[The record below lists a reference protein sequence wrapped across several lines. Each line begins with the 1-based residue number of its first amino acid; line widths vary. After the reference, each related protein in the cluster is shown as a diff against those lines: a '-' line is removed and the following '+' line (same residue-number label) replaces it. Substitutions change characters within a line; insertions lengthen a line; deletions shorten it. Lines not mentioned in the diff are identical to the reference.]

1 MTSKDLYNAIGK
13 VDDDILE
20 QSETAKKKNGWLKWV
35 AVAACLCLIVGGG
48 FFWKSQ
54 LQTDPSGLPTL
65 GVQGHMQEGMGF
77 EGLLCYDISEIEN
90 GNPWRDDMTFS
101 TLPVFQNRA
110 YHPAGEPV
118 GLNEDAILERLEAAC
133 QALKLENTELAYERS
148 GASVVSI
155 SAKAKGVTVT
165 AEANS
170 MVEVN
175 FEDGW
180 ILPEHLHFT
189 WYDTSYQ
196 EAEEAM
202 AYLIRQ
208 FAELIDFEEPKPVL
222 SGDYGIWNSYDQEGN
237 YLTEPRFLRSYML
250 YEGAGDDTELLLN
263 YKTRYA
269 QFYPDDAGRLR
280 IIRIY
285 DALSC
290 ADKLG
295 DYPII
300 TVAEARECLLDGKY
314 ITSVPYEIVDESL
327 IQKAELV
334 YRNRATEKILM
345 PYYRF
350 YVELPDMESENGL
363 ICFGAYYV
371 PAVSPEYISNM
382 PVWDGR
388 FN

>member
-20 QSETAKKKNGWLKWV
+20 QSETAKKKNSGWKWV

-48 FFWKSQ
+48 IWGRHPLHS
-54 LQTDPSGLPTL
+54 DPGGMPTL
-65 GVQGHMQEGMGF
+65 GVQAHTPDGMGF

-133 QALKLENTELAYERS
+133 KALKLENTELAYERS

-165 AEANS
+165 AAANGT
-170 MVEVN
+170 VEVN
-175 FEDGW
+175 FEDGF
-180 ILPEHLHFT
+180 ILPEHLRFT
-189 WYDTSYQ
+189 RYDTGYQ

-222 SGDYGIWNSYDQEGN
+222 SGDYIMGNNNDQGGN
-237 YLTEPRFLRSYML
+237 DLTEVRFLRSYML

-300 TVAEARECLLDGKY
+300 TVAEARESLLDGKY
-314 ITSVPYEIVDESL
+314 ITSVPYEIKDESL

-334 YRNRATEKILM
+334 YRNSATEKMLM

-350 YVELPDMESENGL
+350 YVALPDMESENGL

-382 PVWDGR
+382 PLWDGR